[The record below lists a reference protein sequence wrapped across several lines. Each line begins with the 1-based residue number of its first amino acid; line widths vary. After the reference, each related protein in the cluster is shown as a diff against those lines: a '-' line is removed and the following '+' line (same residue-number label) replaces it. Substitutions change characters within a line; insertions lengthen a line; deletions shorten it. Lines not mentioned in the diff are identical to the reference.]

1 MLAWNAPSGGLALRK
16 ASGPE
21 GYDFHPA
28 CTIDVAEQFSLPR
41 RSRPPRAFFTGLPRI
56 PLRLMVAARVQRWY
70 SGPYRVIFSGSVDLS
85 LAEYF
90 KNESGDQTGHRV
102 VLK

>member
-1 MLAWNAPSGGLALRK
+1 
-16 ASGPE
+16 
-21 GYDFHPA
+21 
-28 CTIDVAEQFSLPR
+28 
-41 RSRPPRAFFTGLPRI
+41 
-56 PLRLMVAARVQRWY
+56 MVAARVQRWY